1 MPFLGML
8 KLVPTSVWKA
18 LCVLLIAFS
27 LIQVGEHRVQ
37 REWDAEKAAN
47 KAHVEVV
54 VEMQKQTTVAAD
66 SKQQLAEVK
75 IQTVF
80 KDRVIYKDIEVPHEV
95 IVKEDSECVI
105 PDRFVSMW
113 NSANSGEIPNASS
126 NANASS
132 SGSRKP

>member
-8 KLVPTSVWKA
+8 KLVPTWVWKS

-37 REWDAEKAAN
+37 REWDAERAAN
-47 KAHVEVV
+47 KAHAEAVAKVQE
-54 VEMQKQTTVAAD
+54 QISVAAD

-75 IQTVF
+75 IKTVF
-80 KDRVIYKDIEVPHEV
+80 KDRVIYRDKEVPHEV

-105 PDRFVSMW
+105 PDRFVGMW
-113 NSANSGEIPNASS
+113 NSANSGEVPNAPT
-126 NANASS
+126 NPDASS
-132 SGSRKP
+132 SGSGKP